1 MRFRIFHFLPL
12 LILFVSGCISD
23 QKDNAPVSWI
33 SPEAGTSVNLGDQI
47 KMEIMLPDTKVDSIV
62 YYADGIRL
70 QKSMDQKPVVF
81 ATDSLALGLRQITA
95 KIYTGGAEPEEVS
108 TNIVLKSTLIPK
120 KYSYEIIN
128 TFNHDVNSFTEG
140 LEYHNG
146 FLYESDGGNT
156 EETGYSSLRKI
167 EISTGK
173 IIQKIDGD
181 PAIFSEGIAIV
192 NDKILQLTYTEN
204 IGLVYDLKTFKLI
217 KQFNTQYPR
226 QGWGLCFDGK
236 RIYNSD
242 GTNTIYFLNK
252 DTYNQEGLI
261 DVYDQNGPVSAI
273 NELEYIDGKI
283 FANVWQ
289 TNRIIIINPKN
300 GQVIGEVDMTGL
312 FPSPN
317 PEADVLNGIAWD
329 AKGRRLFVTGKK
341 WAKLFQVELSEVNE
355 QS

>member
-1 MRFRIFHFLPL
+1 MRFRILHFLPL
-12 LILFVSGCISD
+12 FIFFISGCISD
-23 QKDNAPVSWI
+23 QKDNASVSWI
-33 SPEAGTSVNLGDQI
+33 SPEAGSPVNLGDKLKLEI
-47 KMEIMLPDTKVDSIV
+47 KLPGTPFDSIV

-70 QKSMDQKPVVF
+70 QKSRDEKPVVV

-95 KIYTGGAEPEEVS
+95 KIYKPGAEPEEVS

-120 KYSYEIIN
+120 KYSYKIVN
-128 TFNHDVNSFTEG
+128 AYSHDINSFTEG

-156 EETGYSSLRKI
+156 GETGYSSLRKV

-173 IIQKIDGD
+173 VVQKIDGD
-181 PAIFSEGIAIV
+181 PAIFSEGIAIIG
-192 NDKILQLTYTEN
+192 DEILQLTYTEN
-204 IGLVYDLKTFKLI
+204 IGFVYDLKTFKLI

-226 QGWGLCFDGK
+226 QGWGLCFDGR

-252 DTYNQEGLI
+252 DTYNQEGFI
-261 DVYDQNGPVSAI
+261 EVYDQNGPVPAI
-273 NELEYIDGKI
+273 NELECIDGKI
-283 FANVWQ
+283 YANVWQ

-300 GQVIGEVDMTGL
+300 GQVTGEVDMTGL
-312 FPSPN
+312 FTSPN

-329 AKGRRLFVTGKK
+329 SKGKRLFMTGKK
-341 WAKLFQVELSEVNE
+341 WAKLFQVQLIEFKE